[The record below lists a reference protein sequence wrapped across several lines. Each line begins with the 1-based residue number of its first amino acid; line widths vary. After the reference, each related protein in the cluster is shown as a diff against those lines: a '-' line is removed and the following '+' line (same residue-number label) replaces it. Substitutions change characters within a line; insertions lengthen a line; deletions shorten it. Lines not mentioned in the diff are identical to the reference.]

1 MSRRKTNDV
10 AGLIIISF
18 ILIKY
23 MGFKASINLL
33 YQMFKLL
40 NTILLQFS
48 NTSILSHAFKYCIT
62 FPIVG
67 IVLSFLGSPRGK
79 KGHIIGKILYFS
91 VGYISCFIL
100 DLIAKSIF

>member
-10 AGLIIISF
+10 AGLIIIAI

-23 MGFKASINLL
+23 MGLKTSINLL
-33 YQMFKLL
+33 YQMFKLF

-48 NTSILSHAFKYCIT
+48 NTSILSYAFKYCIT

-67 IVLSFLGSPRGK
+67 IILSFLGSPRGK
-79 KGHIIGKILYFS
+79 KGHIIGKILYFII
-91 VGYISCFIL
+91 GYVAGFVFDSISCMVF
-100 DLIAKSIF
+100 